1 MADLSEILKEADEL
15 GIINIDVASGEQ
27 LSPKMIEIAV
37 GATKLLGPKLKQ
49 NEIKVKLQKADSEY
63 FNSR

>member
-1 MADLSEILKEADEL
+1 MADLNDILKEAEEL

-27 LSPKMIEIAV
+27 LSPEMIEIAV
-37 GATKLLGPKLKQ
+37 SATKQLGPKL
-49 NEIKVKLQKADSEY
+49 NHAEIKAKLQKADSEY